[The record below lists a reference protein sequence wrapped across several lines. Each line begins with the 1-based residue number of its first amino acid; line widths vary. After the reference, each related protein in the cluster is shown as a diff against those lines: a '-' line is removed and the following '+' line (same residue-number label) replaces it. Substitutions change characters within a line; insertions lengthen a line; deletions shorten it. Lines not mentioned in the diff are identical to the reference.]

1 MTEWHGEHEPPVR
14 MPMQDD
20 VRQQALLRYGRID
33 SEHLLGRGREI
44 IVAHAGEEYR
54 LRQTRN
60 GGLLLTK

>member
-1 MTEWHGEHEPPVR
+1 MTEWHGEHEPLVR

-20 VRQQALLRYGRID
+20 VRQQALSRYGRID

-44 IVAHAGEEYR
+44 IVVHAGEEYR